1 MKVEI
6 QLAEGVPLP
15 TRAIDG
21 DAGFDLRSNV
31 SVELAP
37 CSRTLIST
45 GIRLS
50 MPEGLCA
57 LVLPRSGLALK
68 HGITLMNS
76 PGLIDS
82 GYRGEIKVILYNSDT
97 QNHFLISKGDRVAQ
111 ILFLSYPDIE
121 FVTSEYLTSS
131 ERGTGGFGHSG
142 L

>member
-50 MPEGLCA
+50 MPQGLCA

-97 QNHFLISKGDRVAQ
+97 QNHFLISEGDRVAQ

>member
-97 QNHFLISKGDRVAQ
+97 QNHFLISEGDRVAQ

>member
-82 GYRGEIKVILYNSDT
+82 GYRGEIKVILYNKNKNKKEMKI
-97 QNHFLISKGDRVAQ
+97 QKKKK
-111 ILFLSYPDIE
+111 
-121 FVTSEYLTSS
+121 
-131 ERGTGGFGHSG
+131 
-142 L
+142 